1 MLLPLRCL
9 SRSSGGCG
17 GGRRSCIII
26 GRPIATSL
34 CINDKIANSVRR
46 RRATH
51 FSKAV
56 VASSAGDNNCE
67 KRRICTLLPP
77 SPSLL
82 NLSSSMTNQGI
93 GYCGYHISNRSYT
106 SNRGRYNRYDRR
118 QHHASM
124 NSLGLKVAAGIGIT
138 AGTLSTIAMVYC

>member
-9 SRSSGGCG
+9 LRSGGGSG
-17 GGRRSCIII
+17 GGRRSIII
-26 GRPIATSL
+26 GRPIPTSL
-34 CINDKIANSVRR
+34 CINHQLANSIRR
-46 RRATH
+46 RRAKH
-51 FSKAV
+51 FSMA

-82 NLSSSMTNQGI
+82 NLSSSMTNHGI
-93 GYCGYHISNRSYT
+93 GCCGYHISNRSYT